1 MDGPTPLL
9 SFLARRG
16 VRLMTLSSGALFAL
30 GLFSAL
36 WLLAGLWAV
45 GRGIAMQRRAAFVAG
60 QAERLGSLVEASPQL
75 PVIVRADWRIEA
87 SEKLG
92 RWLGLEQGPRNFD
105 ELRGLGSGLDLDGH
119 DALRQA
125 ILGAQR
131 GAKPFTLSLKPQ
143 GSQRTIILH
152 GAPAPQAVGGPGS
165 VLLWLSDA
173 TDGQHAL
180 AQARRE
186 RDEAMAAFEALSGLI
201 EAAPFPMWFRDTDLN
216 LALVNSAY
224 VRAVEAKSAVAVI
237 DGGIELCETVA
248 GVSAAEAADEARIA
262 GSAQIRTIPVTIEG
276 ERRIMRVVDVPL
288 APTGGRVIGI
298 AGYAI
303 DIQELESER
312 GAHRRFVDTQ
322 RELLDRLSAAVA
334 QFGPDQGLA
343 FANLPFRRLF
353 ALDAEDV
360 SEARA
365 FARLLDAWR
374 EGGRTPEVR
383 DYPEWRQAHVDWFAQ
398 AGASEEDWLLR
409 DGTHLHVVAQPTP
422 DGGLLLIAEDK
433 TEQVQ
438 LAGARDTL
446 LRVRTA
452 TFDNLF
458 EAIAVFAPDGRLH
471 LWNQRFRRLWGIEEG
486 TLAAHPRVDAL
497 MGGLA
502 DRLVKPNQISIVQE
516 VIRAATLERQQ
527 RGGEIG
533 FADGRYFDFASIPLP
548 DGNALLIM
556 LDITPSRKME
566 GALRERNEALEAAD
580 KVKTAFLSRMSYEL
594 RTPLTSIGGF
604 GEMLQ
609 AGYAG
614 KLSEQQQGYVD
625 AIMDSVAVL
634 GRQIDNVLDLAQG
647 EAGSL
652 VVERAPVDVRKLL
665 DGALTDARAIA
676 AAEKVELVGNISP
689 DLGRIDG
696 DAPRLSRLVAGLLD
710 NAVRYTAPTRKS
722 GGRVL
727 LHATGDA
734 HGIDIIVSDNGP
746 GMPEA
751 VAAVTKGQQAGTA
764 SGGIGLA
771 LARQLVAAHGGSM
784 EVLSEAGQGT
794 LVRISLPRRV

>member
-1 MDGPTPLL
+1 
-9 SFLARRG
+9 
-16 VRLMTLSSGALFAL
+16 MTLSSGALFAL
-30 GLFSAL
+30 GLFAAL

-60 QAERLGSLVEASPQL
+60 QADRLGSLVEASPQL
-75 PVIVRADWRIEA
+75 PVIVRADWRVEA

-92 RWLGLEQGPRNFD
+92 RWLGLAQGPRNFD
-105 ELRGLGSGLDLDGH
+105 ELRGLDSGLDSDGH

-143 GSQRTIILH
+143 GSERTIILH
-152 GAPAPQAVGGPGS
+152 GAPAPQAVGGAGS

-180 AQARRE
+180 AQARSD

-201 EAAPFPMWFRDTDLN
+201 EAAPFPMWFRDTGLN
-216 LALVNSAY
+216 LALVNGAY

-262 GSAQIRTIPVTIEG
+262 GAAQIRTIPVTIEG

-353 ALDAEDV
+353 AIDADDV
-360 SEARA
+360 TEARA

-383 DYPEWRQAHVDWFAQ
+383 DYPEWRQAHVDWFAR
-398 AGASEEDWLLR
+398 AEASEEDWLLR

-458 EAIAVFAPDGRLH
+458 EAVAVFAPDGRLH
-471 LWNQRFRRLWGIEEG
+471 LWNQRFRRLWGVDEG
-486 TLAAHPRVDAL
+486 ALAAHPRVDAL

-614 KLSEQQQGYVD
+614 KLSDQQQGYVD
-625 AIMDSVAVL
+625 AIMDSVGVL

-652 VVERAPVDVRKLL
+652 VVERAPVDVRALL
-665 DGALTDARAIA
+665 DRALADAKALA
-676 AAEKVELVGNISP
+676 AAEKIELVGNIAP

-710 NAVRYTAPTRKS
+710 NAVRYTAPTRKI

-727 LHATGDA
+727 LHAAGDA
-734 HGIDIIVSDNGP
+734 RGVDIIVSDNGP

-771 LARQLVAAHGGSM
+771 LARQLVAAHGGTM
-784 EVLSEAGQGT
+784 EVVSEAGQGT
-794 LVRISLPRRV
+794 LVRISLPRSA

>member
-1 MDGPTPLL
+1 
-9 SFLARRG
+9 
-16 VRLMTLSSGALFAL
+16 MTLSSSAFFAL
-30 GLFSAL
+30 GLFAAL

-87 SEKLG
+87 SERLG
-92 RWLGLEQGPRNFD
+92 RWLGLDRGPRSFD
-105 ELRGLGSGLDLDGH
+105 ELRGIETGLDAAGH

-131 GAKPFTLSLKPQ
+131 GAKPFALSLKPQ
-143 GSQRTIILH
+143 GSHRTIIVH
-152 GAPAPQAVGGPGS
+152 GAAAPQAVGGAGS

-180 AQARRE
+180 AQARSE
-186 RDEAMAAFEALSGLI
+186 RDETMAAFDSLSGLI
-201 EAAPFPMWFRDTDLN
+201 EAAPFPMWFRDPDLR
-216 LALVNSAY
+216 LALVNAAY
-224 VRAVEAKSAVAVI
+224 VRAVEAKSAATVI

-248 GVSAAEAADEARIA
+248 GVSAAEAADAARA
-262 GSAQIRTIPVTIEG
+262 AASAQVRTIPVTIEG

-288 APTGGRVIGI
+288 TPQGGRVIGV

-334 QFGPDQGLA
+334 QFGPDQGLS

-360 SEARA
+360 IEARA

-471 LWNQRFRRLWGIEEG
+471 LWNQRFRRLWGIDELA
-486 TLAAHPRVDAL
+486 LAAHPRVDAL

-556 LDITPSRKME
+556 LDITASRRME

-604 GEMLQ
+604 GQMLQ

-614 KLSEQQQGYVD
+614 KLSDQQQGYID
-625 AIMDSVAVL
+625 AIMDSVSVL

-647 EAGSL
+647 EAGTL
-652 VVERAPVDVRKLL
+652 AVDRAPVDIRALLEAALAEAKLF
-665 DGALTDARAIA
+665 A
-676 AAEKVELVGNISP
+676 ASEKIELVGNLSA
-689 DLGRIDG
+689 DLGMVEG
-696 DAPRLSRLVAGLLD
+696 DAPRLSRLVASLLD
-710 NAVRYTAPTRKS
+710 NSVRFTAPTRRT

-727 LHATGDA
+727 LHADGDA
-734 HGIDIIVSDNGP
+734 RGVDIIVSDNGP
-746 GMPEA
+746 GMPDA
-751 VAAVTKGQQAGTA
+751 VAAVTRGQQAGTA

-771 LARQLVAAHGGSM
+771 LARQLVAAHGGTM
-784 EVLSEAGQGT
+784 EVVSEPGQGT
-794 LVRISLPRRV
+794 LVRISLPRRA

>member
-1 MDGPTPLL
+1 MSD
-9 SFLARRG
+9 
-16 VRLMTLSSGALFAL
+16 TLSPGLLFAL
-30 GLFSAL
+30 GLFAAL
-36 WLLAGLWAV
+36 WLLTGLWAV
-45 GRGIAMQRRAAFVAG
+45 GRGIAMQRRSAFVAG
-60 QAERLGSLVEASPQL
+60 QTDRLASLIEASPQL
-75 PVIVRADWRIEA
+75 PVVVRADWRIEA
-87 SEKLG
+87 SERLG
-92 RWLGLEQGPRNFD
+92 LWLGLDRGPRNFD
-105 ELRGLGSGLDLDGH
+105 ELRGLDAGLGQPEH
-119 DALRQA
+119 EQLRQA

-131 GAKPFTLSLKPQ
+131 GAKPFMLSLKPV
-143 GSQRTIILH
+143 GGNRTIVFH
-152 GAPAPQAVGGPGS
+152 GAAAPQAVGGPGS
-165 VLLWLSDA
+165 VLLWISDA
-173 TDGQHAL
+173 TDGQQAL
-180 AQARRE
+180 AEARRE
-186 RDEAMAAFEALSGLI
+186 RDEAMAAFAALSGLI
-201 EAAPFPMWFRDTDLN
+201 EAAPFPMWFREPDMR
-216 LALVNSAY
+216 LALVNGAY
-224 VRAVEAKSAVAVI
+224 VRAVEAKSAAAVI
-237 DGGIELCETVA
+237 DAGVELCEPVA
-248 GVSAAEAADEARIA
+248 GVSATDAAEAARDA
-262 GSAQIRTIPVTIEG
+262 GSAQQRTVPVTIEG

-288 APTGGRVIGI
+288 APEGGRMIGI

-322 RELLDRLSAAVA
+322 RELLDRLSASVA
-334 QFGPDQGLA
+334 QFGPDQGLV
-343 FANLPFRRLF
+343 FANLPFRRFF
-353 ALDAEDV
+353 ALDADEV
-360 SEARA
+360 AEAPP

-374 EGGRTPEVR
+374 ESGRTPEVR
-383 DYPEWRQAHVDWFAQ
+383 DYPEWRQAHVDWFAR
-398 AGASEEDWLLR
+398 AEASEEDWLLR

-471 LWNQRFRRLWGIEEG
+471 LWNQRFRRLWNIEEHK
-486 TLAAHPRVDAL
+486 LAAHPRVDAL

-502 DRLVKPNQISIVQE
+502 DRLAKPNQISIVQE
-516 VIRAATLERQQ
+516 VIRAATLERTQ
-527 RGGEIG
+527 RAGEIR
-533 FADGRYFDFASIPLP
+533 FADGRHFDFASIPLP

-556 LDITPSRKME
+556 LDITASRKME

-614 KLSEQQQGYVD
+614 ELPAPAKAYVD

-647 EAGSL
+647 EAGTL
-652 VVERAPVDVRKLL
+652 AVERAAVDVRALL
-665 DGALTDARAIA
+665 ESALADAKEFAK
-676 AAEKVELVGNISP
+676 AEKIELAGQLAEG
-689 DLGRIDG
+689 LGTIEG

-710 NAVRYTAPTRKS
+710 NAIRFTAPAKRS

-727 LHATGDA
+727 LHAEGDGE
-734 HGIDIIVSDNGP
+734 HVEIVVSDNGP
-746 GMPEA
+746 GMPDT
-751 VAAVTKGQQAGTA
+751 VAAVTKGTQAGTQ

-771 LARQLVAAHGGSM
+771 LARQLVAAHGGTM
-784 EVLSEAGQGT
+784 EVMSEKGQGT
-794 LVRISLPRRV
+794 LVRISLPRGG

>member
-1 MDGPTPLL
+1 MGN
-9 SFLARRG
+9 
-16 VRLMTLSSGALFAL
+16 GALFAL
-30 GLFSAL
+30 GLFAAL

-45 GRGIAMQRRAAFVAG
+45 GRGIAMQRRSAFVAG
-60 QAERLGSLVEASPQL
+60 QTDRLASLIEASPQL
-75 PVIVRADWRIEA
+75 PVVVRADWRIEA
-87 SEKLG
+87 SERLG
-92 RWLGLEQGPRNFD
+92 LWLGLDRGPRSFD
-105 ELRGLGSGLDLDGH
+105 ELRGLDAGLGQPEH
-119 DALRQA
+119 EQLRQA

-131 GAKPFTLSLKPQ
+131 GAKPFTLSLRPV
-143 GSQRTIILH
+143 GGNRTIVFH
-152 GAPAPQAVGGPGS
+152 GAAAPQAVGGPGS
-165 VLLWLSDA
+165 VLLWISDA
-173 TDGQHAL
+173 TDGQQAL
-180 AQARRE
+180 AEARRE
-186 RDEAMAAFEALSGLI
+186 RGEAMAAFAALSGLI
-201 EAAPFPMWFRDTDLN
+201 EAAPFPMWFREPDMR
-216 LALVNSAY
+216 LALVNGAY
-224 VRAVEAKSAVAVI
+224 VRAVEAKSAAAVI
-237 DGGIELCETVA
+237 DAGTELCEPIA
-248 GVSAAEAADEARIA
+248 GVSATDAAEAARDA
-262 GSAQIRTIPVTIEG
+262 GSAQQRTVPVTIEG

-288 APTGGRVIGI
+288 APEGGRTIGI

-334 QFGPDQGLA
+334 QFGPDQSLV
-343 FANLPFRRLF
+343 FANLPFRRFF
-353 ALDAEDV
+353 ALDA
-360 SEARA
+360 SEVAEA
-365 FARLLDAWR
+365 PPFARLLDAWR

-383 DYPEWRQAHVDWFAQ
+383 DYPEWRQAHVDWFAR
-398 AGASEEDWLLR
+398 AEASEEDWLLR

-471 LWNQRFRRLWGIEEG
+471 LWNQRFRRLWNIEEHK
-486 TLAAHPRVDAL
+486 LAAHPRVDAL

-502 DRLVKPNQISIVQE
+502 DRLAKPNQISIVQE
-516 VIRAATLERQQ
+516 VIRAATLERTQ
-527 RGGEIG
+527 RAGEIR
-533 FADGRYFDFASIPLP
+533 FADGRHFDFASIPLP

-556 LDITPSRKME
+556 LDITASRKME

-614 KLSEQQQGYVD
+614 ELPAPAKAYVD
-625 AIMDSVAVL
+625 AIMDSVGVL

-647 EAGSL
+647 EAGTL
-652 VVERAPVDVRKLL
+652 AVERAAVDVRALL
-665 DGALTDARAIA
+665 ETALADAKPFAKGEKIELA
-676 AAEKVELVGNISP
+676 GQLAEG
-689 DLGRIDG
+689 LGTIEG

-710 NAVRYTAPTRKS
+710 NAIRFTAPAKRS

-727 LHATGDA
+727 LHAEGDGA
-734 HGIDIIVSDNGP
+734 RVEIVVSDNGP
-746 GMPEA
+746 GMPDT
-751 VAAVTKGQQAGTA
+751 VAAVTRGTQAGTQ

-771 LARQLVAAHGGSM
+771 LARQLVAAHGGTM
-784 EVLSEAGQGT
+784 EVMSEKGQGT
-794 LVRISLPRRV
+794 LVRVSLPRGG

>member
-1 MDGPTPLL
+1 M
-9 SFLARRG
+9 SE
-16 VRLMTLSSGALFAL
+16 TLSPTLLFAL
-30 GLFSAL
+30 GLFAAL

-45 GRGIAMQRRAAFVAG
+45 GRGVAMQRRSAFVAG
-60 QAERLGSLVEASPQL
+60 QTDRLASLIEASPQL
-75 PVIVRADWRIEA
+75 PVVVRADWRVEA
-87 SEKLG
+87 SERLG
-92 RWLGLEQGPRNFD
+92 LWLGLDRGPRNFD
-105 ELRGLGSGLDLDGH
+105 ELRGLDAGLGQPEH
-119 DALRQA
+119 EQLRQA

-131 GAKPFTLSLKPQ
+131 GAKPFMLSLRPL
-143 GSQRTIILH
+143 GGNRTIVFH
-152 GAPAPQAVGGPGS
+152 GAAAPQAVGGPGS
-165 VLLWLSDA
+165 VLLWISDA
-173 TDGQHAL
+173 TDGQQSL

-186 RDEAMAAFEALSGLI
+186 REEAMAAFAALSGLI
-201 EAAPFPMWFRDTDLN
+201 EAAPFPMWFREPDLR
-216 LALVNSAY
+216 LALVNTAY
-224 VRAVEAKSAVAVI
+224 VRAVEAKSAAAVI
-237 DGGIELCETVA
+237 DDGTELCEPVA
-248 GVSAAEAADEARIA
+248 GVSATDAAEAARDA
-262 GSAQIRTIPVTIEG
+262 GSAQQRTVPVTIEG

-288 APTGGRVIGI
+288 APEGGRMIGI

-334 QFGPDQGLA
+334 QFAPDQTLV
-343 FANLPFRRLF
+343 FANQPFRRLF
-353 ALDAEDV
+353 ALEADQVAETPP
-360 SEARA
+360 

-383 DYPEWRQAHVDWFAQ
+383 DYPEWRQAHVDWFAR
-398 AGASEEDWLLR
+398 AEASEEDWLLR
-409 DGTHLHVVAQPTP
+409 DGMHLRVVAQPTP
-422 DGGLLLIAEDK
+422 DGGLLLIAEDR

-471 LWNQRFRRLWGIEEG
+471 LWNQRFRRLWNVEEHK
-486 TLAAHPRVDAL
+486 LAAHPRVDAL

-502 DRLVKPNQISIVQE
+502 DRLAKPNQISIVQE
-516 VIRAATLERQQ
+516 VIRAATLERTQ
-527 RGGEIG
+527 RAGEIR
-533 FADGRYFDFASIPLP
+533 FADGRHFDFASIPLP

-556 LDITPSRKME
+556 LDITASRKME

-614 KLSEQQQGYVD
+614 ELPPSAKSYVD
-625 AIMDSVAVL
+625 AIMDSVGVL

-647 EAGSL
+647 EAGTL
-652 VVERAPVDVRKLL
+652 AVERAPVDVRALL
-665 DGALTDARAIA
+665 ESALADAKDFAKGEKIELA
-676 AAEKVELVGNISP
+676 GQLAEG
-689 DLGRIDG
+689 LGSIEG
-696 DAPRLSRLVAGLLD
+696 DAPRLSRVVAGLLD
-710 NAVRYTAPTRKS
+710 NAIRFTAPVKRS

-727 LHATGDA
+727 LHAEGDA
-734 HGIDIIVSDNGP
+734 ERVEIIISDNGP
-746 GMPEA
+746 GMPDT
-751 VAAVTKGQQAGTA
+751 VAAVTKGTQAGTQ

-771 LARQLVAAHGGSM
+771 LARQLVAAHGGTM
-784 EVLSEAGQGT
+784 EVMSEKGQGT
-794 LVRISLPRRV
+794 LVRVSLPRGR

>member
-1 MDGPTPLL
+1 
-9 SFLARRG
+9 
-16 VRLMTLSSGALFAL
+16 MTLSSGALFAL
-30 GLFSAL
+30 GLFVAL

-60 QAERLGSLVEASPQL
+60 QGERLASLVEASPQL

-92 RWLGLEQGPRNFD
+92 RWLGLAQGPRNFD
-105 ELRGLGSGLDLDGH
+105 ELRGLGSGLDPDGH

-143 GSQRTIILH
+143 GSERTIILH

-180 AQARRE
+180 AQARSE

-201 EAAPFPMWFRDTDLN
+201 EAAPFPMWFRGTDLN
-216 LALVNSAY
+216 LALVNGAY

-262 GSAQIRTIPVTIEG
+262 GAAQVRTIPVTIEG

-288 APTGGRVIGI
+288 TPAGGRVIGI

-334 QFGPDQGLA
+334 QFGHDQGLS

-353 ALDAEDV
+353 ALDADEV
-360 SEARA
+360 AEAA
-365 FARLLDAWR
+365 PFARLLDAWR
-374 EGGRTPEVR
+374 ERGRTPEVR
-383 DYPEWRQAHVDWFAQ
+383 NYPEWRQAHVDWFAQ
-398 AGASEEDWLLR
+398 PGASEEDWLLR

-471 LWNQRFRRLWGIEEG
+471 LWNQRFRRLWGIDEA
-486 TLAAHPRVDAL
+486 TLAAHPRVDVL

-614 KLSEQQQGYVD
+614 KLSEQQQGYVN
-625 AIMDSVAVL
+625 AIMDSVGVL

-652 VVERAPVDVRKLL
+652 VVERAPVDVRQLL
-665 DGALTDARAIA
+665 DRALADAQALA

-696 DAPRLSRLVAGLLD
+696 DAARLSRLVAGLLD
-710 NAVRYTAPTRKS
+710 NAVRYTAPARKID
-722 GGRVL
+722 GRVL

-734 HGIDIIVSDNGP
+734 RAVEIIVSDNGP

-771 LARQLVAAHGGSM
+771 LARQLVAAHGGTM
-784 EVLSEAGQGT
+784 DVVSEPGQGT

>member
-1 MDGPTPLL
+1 MSD
-9 SFLARRG
+9 
-16 VRLMTLSSGALFAL
+16 TLSPALLFAL
-30 GLFSAL
+30 GLFAAL

-45 GRGIAMQRRAAFVAG
+45 GRGIAMQRRSAFVAG
-60 QAERLGSLVEASPQL
+60 QTERLANLLEASPYM
-75 PVIVRADWRIEA
+75 PVIVRADWRVEA
-87 SEKLG
+87 SERLG
-92 RWLGLEQGPRNFD
+92 RWLGLDGGARSFD
-105 ELRGLGSGLDLDGH
+105 ELRGIDSGLDAAGH
-119 DALRQA
+119 DQLRQA

-131 GAKPFTLSLKPQ
+131 GAKPFTLSLKPV
-143 GSQRTIILH
+143 GGLRTIVIH
-152 GAPAPQAVGGPGS
+152 GGAAPSAVGGPGS

-173 TDGQHAL
+173 TEGQQAL
-180 AQARRE
+180 AQARAE

-201 EAAPFPMWFRDTDLN
+201 EAAPFPMWFRDNDLN
-216 LALVNSAY
+216 LALVNRAY
-224 VRAVEAKSAVAVI
+224 VRAVEGAGAAAVI
-237 DGGIELCETVA
+237 EGGTELCEPVA
-248 GVSAAEAADEARIA
+248 GVSAADAADAARAA
-262 GSAQIRTIPVTIEG
+262 GTAQMRTIPVTIEG

-288 APTGGRVIGI
+288 APEGGRAIGI

-312 GAHRRFVDTQ
+312 GAHRRFADMQ
-322 RELLDRLSAAVA
+322 RDLIDRLSAAVA

-353 ALDAEDV
+353 AIDADDV
-360 SEARA
+360 AEAKP

-374 EGGRTPEVR
+374 EAGRVPEVR
-383 DYPEWRQAHVDWFAQ
+383 DYPAWRQAHVGWFA
-398 AGASEEDWLLR
+398 AAEASEEEWLLR

-422 DGGLLLIAEDK
+422 EGGLLLIAEDR

-458 EAIAVFAPDGRLH
+458 EAVAVFAPDGRLH
-471 LWNQRFRRLWGIEEG
+471 LWNQRFRRLWSVDES
-486 TLAAHPRVDAL
+486 TLAAHPRVDVL

-502 DRLVKPNQISIVQE
+502 DRLAKPNQVSIVQE
-516 VIRAATLERQQ
+516 VIRAATLERTQ
-527 RGGEIG
+527 RVGEVR

-556 LDITPSRKME
+556 LDITASRKME

-580 KVKTAFLSRMSYEL
+580 KAKTAFLSRMSYEL

-614 KLSEQQQGYVD
+614 PLADRQQAYVD

-647 EAGSL
+647 EAGTL
-652 VVERAPVDVRKLL
+652 AIERAPVDVKELL
-665 DGALTDARAIA
+665 DKALADA
-676 AAEKVELVGNISP
+676 AAFAKAERIELVG
-689 DLGRIDG
+689 DLAAGLGQVAG
-696 DAPRLSRLVAGLLD
+696 DAQRLSRLVAGLLD
-710 NAVRYTAPTRKS
+710 NAIRFTAPSRKT

-727 LHATGDA
+727 LHAAGDA
-734 HGIDIIVSDNGP
+734 MGVDIIVSDNGP
-746 GMPEA
+746 GLPEA
-751 VAAVTKGQQAGTA
+751 VAAITQGQQAGTQ

-771 LARQLVAAHGGSM
+771 LARQLVAAHGGTM
-784 EVLSEAGQGT
+784 EVMSEKGQGT
-794 LVRISLPRRV
+794 MVRISLPRGA

>member
-1 MDGPTPLL
+1 
-9 SFLARRG
+9 
-16 VRLMTLSSGALFAL
+16 MTLSSGALFAL
-30 GLFSAL
+30 GLFAAL
-36 WLLAGLWAV
+36 WLLTGLWAA

-60 QAERLGSLVEASPQL
+60 QAERLASLVEASPQL

-92 RWLGLEQGPRNFD
+92 RWLGLAQGPRNFD
-105 ELRGLGSGLDLDGH
+105 ELRGLGSGLDPDGH

-143 GSQRTIILH
+143 GSERTIILH
-152 GAPAPQAVGGPGS
+152 GAPAPQTVGGPGS
-165 VLLWLSDA
+165 VLLWISDA

-180 AQARRE
+180 AQARSD

-201 EAAPFPMWFRDTDLN
+201 EAAPFPMWFRGTDLN
-216 LALVNSAY
+216 LALVNGAY

-237 DGGIELCETVA
+237 DGGVELCETVA

-262 GSAQIRTIPVTIEG
+262 GAAQIRTIPVTIEG

-288 APTGGRVIGI
+288 APTGGRVIGV

-334 QFGPDQGLA
+334 QFGPDQGLS

-353 ALDAEDV
+353 GLEADEVAE
-360 SEARA
+360 AA
-365 FARLLDAWR
+365 PFARLLDAWR
-374 EGGRTPEVR
+374 ERGRTPEVR
-383 DYPEWRQAHVDWFAQ
+383 NYPEWRQAHVDWFAQ
-398 AGASEEDWLLR
+398 PGASEEDWLLR

-422 DGGLLLIAEDK
+422 DGGMLLIAEDK

-471 LWNQRFRRLWGIEEG
+471 LWNQRFRRLWGIDEG

-580 KVKTAFLSRMSYEL
+580 QVKTAFLSRMSYEL

-614 KLSEQQQGYVD
+614 KLSDQQQGYVD
-625 AIMDSVAVL
+625 AIMDSVGVL

-652 VVERAPVDVRKLL
+652 VVERAPVDVRALL
-665 DGALTDARAIA
+665 DRALADATAFA
-676 AAEKVELVGNISP
+676 AAEKVELVGNISA

-710 NAVRYTAPTRKS
+710 NAVRYTAPTRKA

-771 LARQLVAAHGGSM
+771 LARQLVAAHGGTM
-784 EVLSEAGQGT
+784 EVVSEAGQGT

>member
-1 MDGPTPLL
+1 MSD
-9 SFLARRG
+9 
-16 VRLMTLSSGALFAL
+16 TLSPTLIFAIGLFA
-30 GLFSAL
+30 AL
-36 WLLAGLWAV
+36 WLLAGLWATL
-45 GRGIAMQRRAAFVAG
+45 RGITMQRRAAFVGG
-60 QAERLGSLVEASPQL
+60 QAERLASLIEASPQL

-87 SEKLG
+87 SERLG
-92 RWLGLEQGPRNFD
+92 RWLGLEGGPRNFD
-105 ELRGLGSGLDLDGH
+105 ELRGLGSGLGAESH
-119 DALRQA
+119 DMLRQA

-131 GAKPFTLSLKPQ
+131 GAKPFQLTLKPE
-143 GSQRTIILH
+143 GSHRTIIVH
-152 GAPAPQAVGGPGS
+152 GAAAPPTVGGAGS

-173 TDGQHAL
+173 TDGQQAL
-180 AQARRE
+180 AHARQE

-201 EAAPFPMWFRDTDLN
+201 EAAPFPMWFRDTDLR
-216 LALVNSAY
+216 LALVNAAY
-224 VRAVEAKSAVAVI
+224 VRAVEAKDAAAVI
-237 DGGIELCETVA
+237 DGGVELCETVA
-248 GVSAAEAADEARIA
+248 GVSATDAAEAARAS
-262 GSAQIRTIPVTIEG
+262 GSAELRTIPVTIEG

-288 APTGGRVIGI
+288 APEGGRPIGI

-353 ALDAEDV
+353 GLETEDV
-360 SEARA
+360 AEARP

-374 EGGRTPEVR
+374 ERGRTPEVR
-383 DYPEWRQAHVDWFAQ
+383 DYPEWRQAHVDWFAR
-398 AGASEEDWLLR
+398 AEASEEDWRLR

-471 LWNQRFRRLWGIEEG
+471 LWNQRFRRLWGIDEP
-486 TLAAHPRVDAL
+486 TLAAHPRVDVL

-533 FADGRYFDFASIPLP
+533 FADGRWFDFASIPLP

-556 LDITPSRKME
+556 LDITASRKVE

-580 KVKTAFLSRMSYEL
+580 KAKTAFLSRMSYEL

-614 KLSEQQQGYVD
+614 TLDEQQRAYID

-647 EAGSL
+647 EAGTL
-652 VVERAPVDVRKLL
+652 AIERAPVDVRALL
-665 DGALTDARAIA
+665 DKALADTRPLAD
-676 AAEKVELVGNISP
+676 AEKVELVGNIAA
-689 DLGRIDG
+689 DLGAIEG

-710 NAVRYTAPTRKS
+710 NAIRFTAPSRKS
-722 GGRVL
+722 AGRVL
-727 LHATGDA
+727 LHADGDA
-734 HGIDIIVSDNGP
+734 RGVDIIVSDNGP

-751 VAAVTKGQQAGTA
+751 AASVAKGQQAGTA
-764 SGGIGLA
+764 TGGIGLA
-771 LARQLVAAHGGSM
+771 LARQLVAAHGGTM
-784 EVLSEAGQGT
+784 EVVSEAGQGT
-794 LVRISLPRRV
+794 LVRVSLPRGA

>member
-1 MDGPTPLL
+1 
-9 SFLARRG
+9 
-16 VRLMTLSSGALFAL
+16 MTLTAGPLFAL
-30 GLFSAL
+30 GLFAAL

-45 GRGIAMQRRAAFVAG
+45 ARGIAMQRRSAFVAG
-60 QAERLGSLVEASPQL
+60 QTERLASLLEASPQL
-75 PVIVRADWRIEA
+75 PVVVRADWRIEA
-87 SEKLG
+87 SERLG
-92 RWLGLEQGPRNFD
+92 RWLGLEQGPRSFD
-105 ELRGLGSGLDLDGH
+105 ELRGIETGLDQQGH
-119 DALRQA
+119 EALRQA

-131 GAKPFTLSLKPQ
+131 GAKPFTLSLRPA
-143 GSQRTIILH
+143 GSRRTIVIH
-152 GAPAPQAVGGPGS
+152 GAAAPPAVAGAGS
-165 VLLWLSDA
+165 VLLWISDA
-173 TDGQHAL
+173 TDGQQSL
-180 AQARRE
+180 AEARRE

-201 EAAPFPMWFRDTDLN
+201 EAAPFPMWFREPDLG
-216 LALVNSAY
+216 LALVNTAY
-224 VRAVEAKSAVAVI
+224 VRAVEAKSAAAVI
-237 DGGIELCETVA
+237 AEGIELCEPVA
-248 GVSAAEAADEARIA
+248 GVSATDAAEAARAA
-262 GSAQIRTIPVTIEG
+262 GAAQQRTVPVTIEG

-288 APTGGRVIGI
+288 ATGGGRAIGI

-303 DIQELESER
+303 DVQELESER
-312 GAHRRFVDTQ
+312 GAHRRFVDAQ

-334 QFGPDQGLA
+334 QFGPDQGLV
-343 FANLPFRRLF
+343 FANQPFRRLF
-353 ALDAEDV
+353 ALSADDV
-360 SEARA
+360 AEART
-365 FARLLDAWR
+365 FARLLDLWR

-383 DYPEWRQAHVDWFAQ
+383 DYPEWRQTHVEWFARP
-398 AGASEEDWLLR
+398 GASEEDWLLR

-422 DGGLLLIAEDK
+422 DGGLLLIAEDR

-471 LWNQRFRRLWGIEEG
+471 LWNQRFRRLWNVEEHV
-486 TLAAHPRVDAL
+486 LAAHPRVDAL

-502 DRLVKPNQISIVQE
+502 DRLAKPNQITIVQE
-516 VIRAATLERQQ
+516 VIRAATLERTQ
-527 RGGEIG
+527 RVGEVR
-533 FADGRYFDFASIPLP
+533 FADGRHFDFASIPLP

-556 LDITPSRKME
+556 LDITASRKME

-614 KLSEQQQGYVD
+614 ELPAPAKSYVD
-625 AIMDSVAVL
+625 AIMDSVGVL

-647 EAGSL
+647 EAGTL
-652 VVERAPVDVRKLL
+652 AVERAPVDVRALL
-665 DGALTDARAIA
+665 ERALADARAFA
-676 AAEKVELVGNISP
+676 RAERIELEGQLTAN
-689 DLGRIDG
+689 LGSIEG

-710 NAVRYTAPTRKS
+710 NAIRFTAPVKRS

-727 LHATGDA
+727 LHAEGDA
-734 HGIDIIVSDNGP
+734 KDIEIVVSDNGP
-746 GMPEA
+746 GMPDA
-751 VAAVTKGQQAGTA
+751 VAAVTKGTQAGTQ

-771 LARQLVAAHGGSM
+771 LARQLVAAHGGTM
-784 EVLSEAGQGT
+784 EVMSEKGQGT
-794 LVRISLPRRV
+794 LVRVRLPRGA

>member
-1 MDGPTPLL
+1 
-9 SFLARRG
+9 
-16 VRLMTLSSGALFAL
+16 MTLSSGALFAL
-30 GLFSAL
+30 GLFAAL

-87 SEKLG
+87 SERLG
-92 RWLGLEQGPRNFD
+92 RWLGLERGPRNFD
-105 ELRGLGSGLDLDGH
+105 ELRGLGSGLDAASH

-131 GAKPFTLSLKPQ
+131 GAKPFALSLKPQ
-143 GSQRTIILH
+143 GSERTIILH
-152 GAPAPQAVGGPGS
+152 GAAAPQAVGGSGG

-180 AQARRE
+180 AQARSE
-186 RDEAMAAFEALSGLI
+186 RDETMAAFEALSGLI
-201 EAAPFPMWFRDTDLN
+201 EAAPFPMWFREPDLR
-216 LALVNSAY
+216 LTLVNAAY
-224 VRAVEAKSAVAVI
+224 VRAVEARSAATVI

-248 GVSAAEAADEARIA
+248 GVSAADAADAARAA
-262 GSAQIRTIPVTIEG
+262 GSAQVRTIPVTIEG

-288 APTGGRVIGI
+288 VPQGGRVIGV

-334 QFGPDQGLA
+334 QFGPDQGLS

-353 ALDAEDV
+353 ALEAEDV
-360 SEARA
+360 AEARP

-383 DYPEWRQAHVDWFAQ
+383 DYPAWRQGHVDWFAQ
-398 AGASEEDWLLR
+398 AEASEEDWLLR
-409 DGTHLHVVAQPTP
+409 DGTHLHIVAQPTP

-471 LWNQRFRRLWGIEEG
+471 LWNQRFRRLWGIDEA

-527 RGGEIG
+527 RGGEVG

-556 LDITPSRKME
+556 LDITASRRME

-614 KLSEQQQGYVD
+614 KMSDQQQTYID
-625 AIMDSVAVL
+625 AIMDSVGVL

-647 EAGSL
+647 EAGTL
-652 VVERAPVDVRKLL
+652 VVDRAPVDLRALL
-665 DGALTDARAIA
+665 EAALADAKPFATS
-676 AAEKVELVGNISP
+676 EKIELVGSLAA
-689 DLGRIDG
+689 DLGSIEG
-696 DAPRLSRLVAGLLD
+696 DAPRLSRLVASLLD
-710 NAVRYTAPTRKS
+710 NAVRFTTPTRRT

-727 LHATGDA
+727 LHADGDA
-734 HGIDIIVSDNGP
+734 RGVDIIVSDNGP
-746 GMPEA
+746 GMPDA

-771 LARQLVAAHGGSM
+771 LARQLVAAHGGTM
-784 EVLSEAGQGT
+784 EVVSEPGHGT
-794 LVRISLPRRV
+794 LVRISLPRRA

>member
-1 MDGPTPLL
+1 MSGSLSPT
-9 SFLARRG
+9 
-16 VRLMTLSSGALFAL
+16 MLFAL
-30 GLFSAL
+30 GLFAAL

-45 GRGIAMQRRAAFVAG
+45 GRGIAMQRRSAFVAG
-60 QAERLGSLVEASPQL
+60 QAERLASLVEASPQL
-75 PVIVRADWRIEA
+75 PVIVRADWRVEA
-87 SEKLG
+87 SERLG
-92 RWLGLEQGPRNFD
+92 RWLGLDRGPRNFD
-105 ELRGLGSGLDLDGH
+105 ELRGIDSGLDAAGH

-131 GAKPFTLSLKPQ
+131 AAKPFVLSVRPQ
-143 GSQRTIILH
+143 GSSRTVVIH
-152 GAPAPQAVGGPGS
+152 GAAAPQAVGGQGS

-173 TDGQHAL
+173 TDGQLAL
-180 AQARRE
+180 AEARGE

-216 LALVNSAY
+216 LALINGAY
-224 VRAVEAKSAVAVI
+224 VRAVEARNAAAVI

-262 GSAQIRTIPVTIEG
+262 GSAQVRTIPVTIEG

-288 APTGGRVIGI
+288 APEGGRVIGI

-334 QFGPDQGLA
+334 QFGPDQGLS

-353 ALDAEDV
+353 ALESDDVAE
-360 SEARA
+360 ALP

-374 EGGRTPEVR
+374 EAGRTPEVR
-383 DYPEWRQAHVDWFAQ
+383 NYPEWRKAHVDWFAQ

-471 LWNQRFRRLWGIEEG
+471 LWNQRFRRLWGIDEG

-502 DRLVKPNQISIVQE
+502 DRLAKPNQISIVQE

-527 RGGEIG
+527 RAGEIR
-533 FADGRYFDFASIPLP
+533 FADGRHFDFSSIPLP

-556 LDITPSRKME
+556 LDVTANRKME

-614 KLSEQQQGYVD
+614 KLADQQRAYID

-647 EAGSL
+647 EAGTL
-652 VVERAPVDVRKLL
+652 VVERAPVDVRVLL
-665 DGALTDARAIA
+665 DEALAEARILAE
-676 AAEKVELVGNISP
+676 AEKVELVGNLSAH
-689 DLGRIDG
+689 LGFVDG
-696 DAPRLSRLVAGLLD
+696 DAPRLARLVAGLLD
-710 NAVRYTAPTRKS
+710 NAVRYTAPARRS

-727 LHATGDA
+727 LHAEGDA
-734 HGIDIIVSDNGP
+734 RGIDIIVSDNGP
-746 GMPEA
+746 GMPET
-751 VAAVTKGQQAGTA
+751 VVAVTKGQQAGTS

-771 LARQLVAAHGGSM
+771 LARQLVAAHGGTM
-784 EVLSEAGQGT
+784 DVVSEAGQGT
-794 LVRISLPRRV
+794 LVRISLPRGA

>member
-1 MDGPTPLL
+1 
-9 SFLARRG
+9 
-16 VRLMTLSSGALFAL
+16 MTLSSGAFFAL
-30 GLFSAL
+30 GLFTAL

-45 GRGIAMQRRAAFVAG
+45 GRGVAMQRRAAFVAG
-60 QAERLGSLVEASPQL
+60 QTERLASLVEASPQL
-75 PVIVRADWRIEA
+75 PVIIRADWRIEA

-92 RWLGLEQGPRNFD
+92 RWLGLEQGPRSFD
-105 ELRGLGSGLDLDGH
+105 ELRGLSTGLDAEGH
-119 DALRQA
+119 DALRHA

-152 GAPAPQAVGGPGS
+152 GAPAPPAVGGPGS

-173 TDGQHAL
+173 TEGQHAL
-180 AQARRE
+180 AEARAE

-201 EAAPFPMWFRDTDLN
+201 EAAPFPMWFRDPELR
-216 LALVNSAY
+216 LALVNAAY
-224 VRAVEAKSAVAVI
+224 VRAVEAVSAVAVI

-248 GVSAAEAADEARIA
+248 GVSAADAADAARAA
-262 GSAQIRTIPVTIEG
+262 GSAQVRTIPVTIEG

-353 ALDAEDV
+353 ALGADDV
-360 SEARA
+360 AEARP

-422 DGGLLLIAEDK
+422 DGGLLLIAEDR

-458 EAIAVFAPDGRLH
+458 EAVAVFAPDGRLH
-471 LWNQRFRRLWGIEEG
+471 LWNQRFRRLWSVDEG

-502 DRLVKPNQISIVQE
+502 DRLAKPNQISIVQE

-527 RGGEIG
+527 RVGEIR
-533 FADGRYFDFASIPLP
+533 FADGRHFDFASIPLP

-556 LDITPSRKME
+556 LDITASRKME

-614 KLSEQQQGYVD
+614 KLSDRQQGYVD

-647 EAGSL
+647 EAGTL
-652 VVERAPVDVRKLL
+652 AIERAPVDV
-665 DGALTDARAIA
+665 GALLETALADARPLAN
-676 AAEKVELVGNISP
+676 AEKVELVSNIAAN
-689 DLGRIDG
+689 LGPVAG

-710 NAVRYTAPTRKS
+710 NAVRYTAPVRKS

-727 LHATGDA
+727 LHAAGDA
-734 HGIDIIVSDNGP
+734 RGIDIIVSDNGP
-746 GMPEA
+746 GMPETATA
-751 VAAVTKGQQAGTA
+751 VAKGQRAGTA
-764 SGGIGLA
+764 TGGIGLA
-771 LARQLVAAHGGSM
+771 LARQLVAAHGGAM
-784 EVLSEAGQGT
+784 EVVSEPGQGT
-794 LVRISLPRRV
+794 LVRISLPRGV

>member
-1 MDGPTPLL
+1 MSGSL
-9 SFLARRG
+9 SPAF
-16 VRLMTLSSGALFAL
+16 LFAL
-30 GLFSAL
+30 GLFAAL
-36 WLLAGLWAV
+36 WLLAGLWATV
-45 GRGIAMQRRAAFVAG
+45 RGIAMQRRSAFVAG
-60 QAERLGSLVEASPQL
+60 QAERLASLVEASPQL

-87 SEKLG
+87 SERLG
-92 RWLGLEQGPRNFD
+92 RWLGLERGPRNFD
-105 ELRGLGSGLDLDGH
+105 ELRGLGSGLDAAGH

-125 ILGAQR
+125 IIGAQR
-131 GAKPFTLSLKPQ
+131 GAKPFTLSLKPE
-143 GSQRTIILH
+143 GGDRAIIVH
-152 GAPAPQAVGGPGS
+152 GAAAPSAVGGPGG

-173 TDGQHAL
+173 TDGQRSLAHA
-180 AQARRE
+180 RSE
-186 RDEAMAAFEALSGLI
+186 RDEALAAFEALSGLI

-216 LALVNSAY
+216 LALVNNAY

-237 DGGIELCETVA
+237 DGAIELCETVA

-262 GSAQIRTIPVTIEG
+262 GSAQVRTIPVTIEG

-288 APTGGRVIGI
+288 APQGGRVIGI

-303 DIQELESER
+303 DIQELETER

-334 QFGPDQGLA
+334 QFGPDQGLN

-353 ALDAEDV
+353 GIESDDVAEALP
-360 SEARA
+360 

-374 EGGRTPEVR
+374 ERGRTPEVR
-383 DYPEWRQAHVDWFAQ
+383 NYPEWRQAHVDWFAQ
-398 AGASEEDWLLR
+398 PGASEEDWLLR

-458 EAIAVFAPDGRLH
+458 EAVAVFAPDGRLH
-471 LWNQRFRRLWGIEEG
+471 LWNQRFRRLWGIDEG

-502 DRLVKPNQISIVQE
+502 DRLAKPNQISIVQE

-527 RGGEIG
+527 RVGEVR
-533 FADGRYFDFASIPLP
+533 FADGRHFDFASIPLP

-556 LDITPSRKME
+556 LDITASRKME

-580 KVKTAFLSRMSYEL
+580 KAKTAFLSRMSYEL

-614 KLSEQQQGYVD
+614 KLGDQQRAYID

-634 GRQIDNVLDLAQG
+634 SRQIDNVLDLAQG
-647 EAGSL
+647 EAGTL
-652 VVERAPVDVRKLL
+652 VVERAPVDVRALL
-665 DGALTDARAIA
+665 EGALANAKPFADS
-676 AAEKVELVGNISP
+676 EKIELVGNISAN
-689 DLGRIDG
+689 LGSIDG

-710 NAVRYTAPTRKS
+710 NAVRFTAPSRKS

-727 LHATGDA
+727 LHADGDA
-734 HGIDIIVSDNGP
+734 RGVDIIVSDNGP

-751 VAAVTKGQQAGTA
+751 AAAVAKGQHAGTA
-764 SGGIGLA
+764 TGGIGLA
-771 LARQLVAAHGGSM
+771 LARQLAAAHGGTM
-784 EVLSEAGQGT
+784 EVVSEQGQGT
-794 LVRISLPRRV
+794 LVRISLPRGA

>member
-1 MDGPTPLL
+1 
-9 SFLARRG
+9 
-16 VRLMTLSSGALFAL
+16 MTLTAGALFAL
-30 GLFSAL
+30 GLFAAL
-36 WLLAGLWAV
+36 WLLGGLWATV
-45 GRGIAMQRRAAFVAG
+45 RGIAMQRRSAFVAG
-60 QAERLGSLVEASPQL
+60 QTERLASLLEASPQL
-75 PVIVRADWRIEA
+75 PVVVRADWRIEA
-87 SEKLG
+87 SERLG
-92 RWLGLEQGPRNFD
+92 RWLGLDGGPRNFD
-105 ELRGLGSGLDLDGH
+105 ELRGIDAGLDQPGH
-119 DALRQA
+119 EALRQA

-131 GAKPFTLSLKPQ
+131 GAKPFTLSLRPA
-143 GSQRTIILH
+143 GSSRTIVFQ
-152 GAPAPQAVGGPGS
+152 GAAAPPAVAGSGS
-165 VLLWLSDA
+165 VLLWISDA
-173 TDGQHAL
+173 TDGQQSL
-180 AQARRE
+180 AEARRE

-201 EAAPFPMWFRDTDLN
+201 EAAPFPMWFREPDLR
-216 LALVNSAY
+216 LALVNTAY
-224 VRAVEAKSAVAVI
+224 VRAVEAKSAAAVI
-237 DGGIELCETVA
+237 EEGTELCEPVA
-248 GVSAAEAADEARIA
+248 GISATDAAEAARAA
-262 GSAQIRTIPVTIEG
+262 GTAHQRTVPVTIEG

-288 APTGGRVIGI
+288 STGGRRAIGI

-303 DIQELESER
+303 DVQELESER

-334 QFGPDQGLA
+334 QFGPDQSLV
-343 FANLPFRRLF
+343 FANQPFRRLF
-353 ALDAEDV
+353 ELSAEDV
-360 SEARA
+360 SEARP
-365 FARLLDAWR
+365 FARLLDLWR

-471 LWNQRFRRLWGIEEG
+471 LWNQRFRRLWNVEEHV
-486 TLAAHPRVDAL
+486 LAAHPRVDVL

-502 DRLVKPNQISIVQE
+502 DRLAKPNQISIVQE
-516 VIRAATLERQQ
+516 VIRAATLERTQ
-527 RGGEIG
+527 RVGEVR
-533 FADGRYFDFASIPLP
+533 FADGRHFDFASIPLP

-556 LDITPSRKME
+556 LDITASRKME

-614 KLSEQQQGYVD
+614 ELPAPARAYVD
-625 AIMDSVAVL
+625 AIMDSVGVL

-647 EAGSL
+647 EAGTL
-652 VVERAPVDVRKLL
+652 AVERAQVDVRALL
-665 DGALTDARAIA
+665 QAVLADAQGFAQG
-676 AAEKVELVGNISP
+676 EKIELEGRLSET
-689 DLGRIDG
+689 LGSIEG
-696 DAPRLSRLVAGLLD
+696 DAPRLSRVVAGLLD
-710 NAVRYTAPTRKS
+710 NAIRFTAPAKRS

-727 LHATGDA
+727 LHAEGDEK
-734 HGIDIIVSDNGP
+734 GVDIVVSDNGP
-746 GMPEA
+746 GMPDA
-751 VAAVTKGQQAGTA
+751 VAAVTKGTQAGTQ

-771 LARQLVAAHGGSM
+771 LARQLVAAHGGTM
-784 EVLSEAGQGT
+784 EVMSEKGQGT
-794 LVRISLPRRV
+794 LVRVRLPRSA

>member
-1 MDGPTPLL
+1 
-9 SFLARRG
+9 
-16 VRLMTLSSGALFAL
+16 MTLSSGALFAL
-30 GLFSAL
+30 GLFAAL
-36 WLLAGLWAV
+36 WLLVGLWAV
-45 GRGIAMQRRAAFVAG
+45 GRGVAMQRRSAFVAA
-60 QAERLGSLVEASPQL
+60 QTERLAGLVDASPYL
-75 PVIVRADWRIEA
+75 PVVVRADWRIEA
-87 SEKLG
+87 GERLG
-92 RWLGLEQGPRNFD
+92 RWLGLDQGPRSFD
-105 ELRGLGSGLDLDGH
+105 ELRGLGAGLDAQGH

-125 ILGAQR
+125 IVGAQR
-131 GAKPFTLSLKPQ
+131 GAKAFTMSLKPQ
-143 GSQRTIILH
+143 GSERTIVIH
-152 GAPAPQAVGGPGS
+152 GVAAPQAVGGPGG

-180 AQARRE
+180 AQARSE

-201 EAAPFPMWFRDTDLN
+201 EAAPFPMWFRENDLR
-216 LALVNSAY
+216 LALVNQAY
-224 VRAVEAKSAVAVI
+224 VRAVEAKGAVAVI
-237 DGGIELCETVA
+237 EGGVELCEPIA
-248 GVSAAEAADEARIA
+248 GVSAAEAADEARVA
-262 GSAQIRTIPVTIEG
+262 GSAQTRTIPVTIEG

-288 APTGGRVIGI
+288 APEGGRVIGI

-334 QFGPDQGLA
+334 QFGPDQGLV
-343 FANLPFRRLF
+343 FANQPFRRLF
-353 ALDAEDV
+353 AVEADDV
-360 SEARA
+360 AEARP

-374 EGGRTPEVR
+374 DGGRIPEVR
-383 DYPEWRQAHVDWFAQ
+383 DYPDWRQAHVDWFAKPE
-398 AGASEEDWLLR
+398 ASEEDWLLR

-422 DGGLLLIAEDK
+422 DGGLLLIAEDR

-471 LWNQRFRRLWGIEEG
+471 LWNQRFRRLWGIDEP

-502 DRLVKPNQISIVQE
+502 DRLQKPNQISIVQE
-516 VIRAATLERQQ
+516 VIRAATLERTQ
-527 RGGEIG
+527 RVGEIR
-533 FADGRYFDFASIPLP
+533 FADGRHFDFASIPLP

-556 LDITPSRKME
+556 LDVSDNRKME
-566 GALRERNEALEAAD
+566 SALRERNEALEAAD

-614 KLSEQQQGYVD
+614 KLGEQQQTYID

-647 EAGSL
+647 EAGTL
-652 VVERAPVDVRKLL
+652 VIERAPVDIKALL
-665 DGALTDARAIA
+665 EKALADAKPLAADEKIELAGNIA
-676 AAEKVELVGNISP
+676 AAVGT
-689 DLGRIDG
+689 IDA

-710 NAVRYTAPTRKS
+710 NAIRFTSPSRKA

-727 LHATGDA
+727 LHADGDA
-734 HGIDIIVSDNGP
+734 KGIDIIVSDNGP
-746 GMPEA
+746 GMPDA
-751 VAAVTKGQQAGTA
+751 VAAVTRGTQAGTQ

-771 LARQLVAAHGGSM
+771 LARQLVAAHGGTM
-784 EVLSEAGQGT
+784 EVVSEKGQGT
-794 LVRISLPRRV
+794 LVRVSLPRGA

>member
-1 MDGPTPLL
+1 
-9 SFLARRG
+9 
-16 VRLMTLSSGALFAL
+16 MTLSSGALFAL

-105 ELRGLGSGLDLDGH
+105 ELRGLGSGLDPDGH

-131 GAKPFTLSLKPQ
+131 GAKPFILSLKPE
-143 GSQRTIILH
+143 GSERTIILH
-152 GAPAPQAVGGPGS
+152 GAPAPQAVGGPGTI
-165 VLLWLSDA
+165 LLWLSDA

-180 AQARRE
+180 AQARSD

-201 EAAPFPMWFRDTDLN
+201 EAAPFAMWFRDTDLN
-216 LALVNSAY
+216 LALVNGAY
-224 VRAVEAKSAVAVI
+224 VRAVEAKGAAAVI

-353 ALDAEDV
+353 ALDADDV
-360 SEARA
+360 AEARP

-471 LWNQRFRRLWGIEEG
+471 LWNQRFRRLWGIDEG
-486 TLAAHPRVDAL
+486 ALAAHPRVDAL

-527 RGGEIG
+527 RGGEIS
-533 FADGRYFDFASIPLP
+533 FADGRHFDFASIPLP

-614 KLSEQQQGYVD
+614 KLSDQQQRYVN

-652 VVERAPVDVRKLL
+652 VVERAPVDVRALL
-665 DGALTDARAIA
+665 DGALAEAKPFA
-676 AAEKVELVGNISP
+676 ASEKIELVGNIST
-689 DLGRIDG
+689 DLGSIDG
-696 DAPRLSRLVAGLLD
+696 DAPRLARLVASMLD
-710 NAVRYTAPTRKS
+710 NAVRFTAPTRKA

-734 HGIDIIVSDNGP
+734 RGVDIIVSDNGP

-751 VAAVTKGQQAGTA
+751 VAAVTKGKQAGTA

-771 LARQLVAAHGGSM
+771 LARQLVAAHGGTM
-784 EVLSEAGQGT
+784 EVLSEPGHGT
-794 LVRISLPRRV
+794 LVRISLPRRE

>member
-1 MDGPTPLL
+1 MGN
-9 SFLARRG
+9 
-16 VRLMTLSSGALFAL
+16 GAPFAL
-30 GLFSAL
+30 GLFAAL

-45 GRGIAMQRRAAFVAG
+45 GRGVAMQRRSAFVAG
-60 QAERLGSLVEASPQL
+60 QTDRLASLIEASPQL
-75 PVIVRADWRIEA
+75 PVVVRADWRVEA
-87 SEKLG
+87 SERLG
-92 RWLGLEQGPRNFD
+92 LWLGLDRGPRNFD
-105 ELRGLGSGLDLDGH
+105 ELRGLDAGLGQPEH
-119 DALRQA
+119 EQLRQA

-131 GAKPFTLSLKPQ
+131 GAKPFMLSLRPL
-143 GSQRTIILH
+143 GGNRTIVFH
-152 GAPAPQAVGGPGS
+152 GAAAPQAVGGPGS
-165 VLLWLSDA
+165 VLLWISDA
-173 TDGQHAL
+173 TDGQQSL

-186 RDEAMAAFEALSGLI
+186 REEAMAAFAALSGLI
-201 EAAPFPMWFRDTDLN
+201 EAAPFPMWFREPDLR
-216 LALVNSAY
+216 LALVNTAY
-224 VRAVEAKSAVAVI
+224 VRAVEAKSAAAVI
-237 DGGIELCETVA
+237 DDGTELCEPVA
-248 GVSAAEAADEARIA
+248 GVSATDAAEAARDA
-262 GSAQIRTIPVTIEG
+262 GSAQQRTVPVTIEG

-288 APTGGRVIGI
+288 APDGGRMIGI

-334 QFGPDQGLA
+334 QFAPDQTLV
-343 FANLPFRRLF
+343 FANQPFRRLF
-353 ALDAEDV
+353 ALEADQVAETPP
-360 SEARA
+360 

-383 DYPEWRQAHVDWFAQ
+383 DYPEWRQAHVDWFAR
-398 AGASEEDWLLR
+398 AEASEEDWLLR
-409 DGTHLHVVAQPTP
+409 DGMHLRVVAQPTP
-422 DGGLLLIAEDK
+422 DGGLLLIAEDR

-471 LWNQRFRRLWGIEEG
+471 LWNQRFRRLWNVEEHR
-486 TLAAHPRVDAL
+486 LAAHPRVDAL

-502 DRLVKPNQISIVQE
+502 DRLAKPNQISIVQE
-516 VIRAATLERQQ
+516 VIRAATLERTQ
-527 RGGEIG
+527 RAGEIR
-533 FADGRYFDFASIPLP
+533 FADGRHFDFASIPLP

-556 LDITPSRKME
+556 LDITASRKME

-614 KLSEQQQGYVD
+614 ELPPSAKSYVD
-625 AIMDSVAVL
+625 AIMDSVGVL

-647 EAGSL
+647 EAGTL
-652 VVERAPVDVRKLL
+652 AVERAPVDVRALL
-665 DGALTDARAIA
+665 ESALADAKDFAKGEKIELA
-676 AAEKVELVGNISP
+676 GQLAEG
-689 DLGRIDG
+689 LGSIEG
-696 DAPRLSRLVAGLLD
+696 DAPRLSRVVAGLLD
-710 NAVRYTAPTRKS
+710 NAIRFTAPVKRS

-727 LHATGDA
+727 LHAEGDA
-734 HGIDIIVSDNGP
+734 ERVEIIISDNGP
-746 GMPEA
+746 GMPDT
-751 VAAVTKGQQAGTA
+751 VAAVTKGTQTGTQ

-771 LARQLVAAHGGSM
+771 LARQLVAAHGGTM
-784 EVLSEAGQGT
+784 EVMSEKGQGT
-794 LVRISLPRRV
+794 LVRVSLPRGR

>member
-1 MDGPTPLL
+1 
-9 SFLARRG
+9 
-16 VRLMTLSSGALFAL
+16 MTLSSGALFAL
-30 GLFSAL
+30 GLFAAL
-36 WLLAGLWAV
+36 WLLTGLWAA

-60 QAERLGSLVEASPQL
+60 QAERLASLVEASPQL

-92 RWLGLEQGPRNFD
+92 RWLGLAQGPRNFD
-105 ELRGLGSGLDLDGH
+105 ELRGLGSGLDADGH

-125 ILGAQR
+125 IVGAQR

-143 GSQRTIILH
+143 GSERTIILH
-152 GAPAPQAVGGPGS
+152 GAPAPQTVGGQGS
-165 VLLWLSDA
+165 VLLWISDA

-180 AQARRE
+180 AQARSE

-201 EAAPFPMWFRDTDLN
+201 EAAPFPMWFRGTDLN
-216 LALVNSAY
+216 LALVNGAY
-224 VRAVEAKSAVAVI
+224 VRAVEAKNAVAVI

-262 GSAQIRTIPVTIEG
+262 GAAQIRTIPVTIEG

-288 APTGGRVIGI
+288 APTGGRVIGV

-334 QFGPDQGLA
+334 QFGPDQGLS

-353 ALDAEDV
+353 GLEADEVAE
-360 SEARA
+360 AA
-365 FARLLDAWR
+365 PFARLLDAWR
-374 EGGRTPEVR
+374 ERGRTPEVR
-383 DYPEWRQAHVDWFAQ
+383 NYPEWRQAHVDWFAQ
-398 AGASEEDWLLR
+398 PGASEEDWLLR

-422 DGGLLLIAEDK
+422 DGGMLLIAEDK

-471 LWNQRFRRLWGIEEG
+471 LWNQRFRRLWGIDEG

-614 KLSEQQQGYVD
+614 KLSDQQQGYVD
-625 AIMDSVAVL
+625 AIMDSVGVL

-652 VVERAPVDVRKLL
+652 VVERAPVDVRALL
-665 DGALTDARAIA
+665 DGALADARAFA

-710 NAVRYTAPTRKS
+710 NAVRYTAPTRKA

-771 LARQLVAAHGGSM
+771 LARQLVAAHGGTM
-784 EVLSEAGQGT
+784 EVVSEAGQGT

>member
-1 MDGPTPLL
+1 
-9 SFLARRG
+9 
-16 VRLMTLSSGALFAL
+16 MTLSSGALFAL
-30 GLFSAL
+30 GLFAAL
-36 WLLAGLWAV
+36 WLLAGLWATL
-45 GRGIAMQRRAAFVAG
+45 RGIAMQRRAAFVAG
-60 QAERLGSLVEASPQL
+60 QAERLASLVEASPQL
-75 PVIVRADWRIEA
+75 PVIVRSDWRIEA

-92 RWLGLEQGPRNFD
+92 RWLGLEQGPRSFD
-105 ELRGLGSGLDLDGH
+105 ELRGLDSGLDADGH

-143 GSQRTIILH
+143 GSGRTIILH
-152 GAPAPQAVGGPGS
+152 GGTAPSAVGGPGS

-173 TDGQHAL
+173 TEGQHAL
-180 AQARRE
+180 ADARAE

-201 EAAPFPMWFRDTDLN
+201 EAAPFPMWFRDSELR
-216 LALVNSAY
+216 LALVNAAY
-224 VRAVEAKSAVAVI
+224 VRAVEASTAAAVI

-248 GVSAAEAADEARIA
+248 GVSAAEAADAARAA
-262 GSAQIRTIPVTIEG
+262 GGAQVRTIPVTIEG

-353 ALDAEDV
+353 ALGADDV
-360 SEARA
+360 AEARP

-398 AGASEEDWLLR
+398 AGACEEDWLLR

-458 EAIAVFAPDGRLH
+458 EAVAVFAPDGRLH
-471 LWNQRFRRLWGIEEG
+471 LWNQRFRRLWGVDEG

-502 DRLVKPNQISIVQE
+502 DRLAKPNQISIVQE

-527 RGGEIG
+527 RVGEIR
-533 FADGRYFDFASIPLP
+533 FADGRHFDFASIPLP

-556 LDITPSRKME
+556 LDITASRKME

-614 KLSEQQQGYVD
+614 KLSDQQQGYVD

-647 EAGSL
+647 EAGTL
-652 VVERAPVDVRKLL
+652 VVERTPVDVRKLL
-665 DGALTDARAIA
+665 DGALADAEALA

-710 NAVRYTAPTRKS
+710 NAVRYTAPIRKT

-746 GMPEA
+746 GMPDA
-751 VAAVTKGQQAGTA
+751 VVAVTKGQQAGTA

-771 LARQLVAAHGGSM
+771 LARQLVAAHGGTM
-784 EVLSEAGQGT
+784 EVVSEAGQGT

>member
-1 MDGPTPLL
+1 
-9 SFLARRG
+9 
-16 VRLMTLSSGALFAL
+16 MTLSSGALFAL
-30 GLFSAL
+30 GLFVAL

-60 QAERLGSLVEASPQL
+60 QGERLASLVEASPQL

-92 RWLGLEQGPRNFD
+92 RWLGLAQGPRNFD
-105 ELRGLGSGLDLDGH
+105 ELRGLGSGLDPDGH

-143 GSQRTIILH
+143 GSERTIILH

-180 AQARRE
+180 AQARSE

-201 EAAPFPMWFRDTDLN
+201 EAAPFPMWFRGTDLN
-216 LALVNSAY
+216 LALVNGAY

-262 GSAQIRTIPVTIEG
+262 GAAQVRTIPVTIEG

-334 QFGPDQGLA
+334 QFGPDQGLS

-353 ALDAEDV
+353 GLEADEVAE
-360 SEARA
+360 AA
-365 FARLLDAWR
+365 PFARLLDAWR
-374 EGGRTPEVR
+374 ERGRTPEVR
-383 DYPEWRQAHVDWFAQ
+383 NYPEWRQAHVDWFAQ
-398 AGASEEDWLLR
+398 PGASEEDWLLR

-471 LWNQRFRRLWGIEEG
+471 LWNQRFRRLWGIDEA

-556 LDITPSRKME
+556 LDITPSRRME

-614 KLSEQQQGYVD
+614 KLSEQQQGYVN
-625 AIMDSVAVL
+625 AIMDSVGVL

-652 VVERAPVDVRKLL
+652 VVERTPVDVRQLL
-665 DGALTDARAIA
+665 DRALADAQALA

-710 NAVRYTAPTRKS
+710 NAVRYTAPARKTD
-722 GGRVL
+722 GRVL

-734 HGIDIIVSDNGP
+734 RAVEIIVSDNGP

-751 VAAVTKGQQAGTA
+751 VAAVTRGQQAGTA

-771 LARQLVAAHGGSM
+771 LARQLVAAHGGTM
-784 EVLSEAGQGT
+784 EVVSEPGQGT

>member
-1 MDGPTPLL
+1 
-9 SFLARRG
+9 
-16 VRLMTLSSGALFAL
+16 MTLSSGALFAL
-30 GLFSAL
+30 GLFVAL

-60 QAERLGSLVEASPQL
+60 QGERLASLVEASPQL

-92 RWLGLEQGPRNFD
+92 RWLGLAQGPRNFD
-105 ELRGLGSGLDLDGH
+105 ELRGLGSGLDPDGH

-143 GSQRTIILH
+143 GSERTIILH

-180 AQARRE
+180 AQARSE

-201 EAAPFPMWFRDTDLN
+201 EAAPFPMWFRGTDLN
-216 LALVNSAY
+216 LALVNGAY

-248 GVSAAEAADEARIA
+248 GVSAAEAAEEARIA
-262 GSAQIRTIPVTIEG
+262 GAAQVRTIPVTIEG

-334 QFGPDQGLA
+334 QFGPDQGLS

-353 ALDAEDV
+353 GLEAEEV
-360 SEARA
+360 AEAA
-365 FARLLDAWR
+365 PFARLLDAWR
-374 EGGRTPEVR
+374 ERGRTPEVR
-383 DYPEWRQAHVDWFAQ
+383 NYPEWRQAHVDWFAQ
-398 AGASEEDWLLR
+398 PGASEEDWLLR

-471 LWNQRFRRLWGIEEG
+471 LWNQRFRRLWGIDEA

-614 KLSEQQQGYVD
+614 KLSEQQQGYVN
-625 AIMDSVAVL
+625 AIMDSVGVL

-652 VVERAPVDVRKLL
+652 VVERAPVDVRQLL
-665 DGALTDARAIA
+665 DRALADAQALA

-710 NAVRYTAPTRKS
+710 NAVRYTAPARKTD
-722 GGRVL
+722 GRVL

-734 HGIDIIVSDNGP
+734 RAVEIIVSDNGP

-771 LARQLVAAHGGSM
+771 LARQLVAAHGGTM
-784 EVLSEAGQGT
+784 EVVSEAGQGT
-794 LVRISLPRRV
+794 LVRVSLPRRV

>member
-1 MDGPTPLL
+1 
-9 SFLARRG
+9 
-16 VRLMTLSSGALFAL
+16 MTFSSSALFAL
-30 GLFSAL
+30 GLFTAL

-45 GRGIAMQRRAAFVAG
+45 GRGIAMQRRSAFVAG

-75 PVIVRADWRIEA
+75 PVIVRADWRVEA
-87 SEKLG
+87 SERLG
-92 RWLGLEQGPRNFD
+92 RWLGLASGPRNFD
-105 ELRGLGSGLDLDGH
+105 ELRGIDGGLDADSHG
-119 DALRQA
+119 ALRQA

-143 GSQRTIILH
+143 GSGRTIILH
-152 GAPAPQAVGGPGS
+152 GAAAPQAVGGSGS

-180 AQARRE
+180 VQARRD
-186 RDEAMAAFEALSGLI
+186 RDETLAAFEALSGLI
-201 EAAPFPMWFRDTDLN
+201 EAAPFPMWFRDPDLR
-216 LALVNSAY
+216 LALVNAAY
-224 VRAVEAKSAVAVI
+224 VRAVEAASAAAVI
-237 DGGIELCETVA
+237 DGEVELCETVA
-248 GVSAAEAADEARIA
+248 GVSAAEAADTAREA
-262 GSAQIRTIPVTIEG
+262 GSAQVRTIPVTIEG

-288 APTGGRVIGI
+288 TPTGGLVIGI

-334 QFGPDQGLA
+334 QFGPDQGLS

-353 ALDAEDV
+353 ALESDDV
-360 SEARA
+360 TEARP

-458 EAIAVFAPDGRLH
+458 EAVAVFAPDGRLH
-471 LWNQRFRRLWGIEEG
+471 LWNQRFRRLWGIEEP

-502 DRLVKPNQISIVQE
+502 DRLAKPNQISIVQE

-527 RGGEIG
+527 RVGEIR

-556 LDITPSRKME
+556 LDISASRKME

-614 KLSEQQQGYVD
+614 KMSDQQLTYVD
-625 AIMDSVAVL
+625 AIMDSVGVL

-647 EAGSL
+647 EAGTL
-652 VVERAPVDVRKLL
+652 AVDRAPVEIRALL
-665 DGALTDARAIA
+665 EGALADAKPFATS
-676 AAEKVELVGNISP
+676 EKIELVGNLAV
-689 DLGRIDG
+689 DLGSIDG
-696 DAPRLSRLVAGLLD
+696 DAPRLSRLVASLLD
-710 NAVRYTAPTRKS
+710 NAIRFTAPARRT

-727 LHATGDA
+727 LHADGDA
-734 HGIDIIVSDNGP
+734 RGVDIIVSDNGP
-746 GMPEA
+746 GMPDA

-771 LARQLVAAHGGSM
+771 LARQLVAAHGGTM
-784 EVLSEAGQGT
+784 EVVSEQGQGT
-794 LVRISLPRRV
+794 LVRISLPRQA

>member
-1 MDGPTPLL
+1 
-9 SFLARRG
+9 
-16 VRLMTLSSGALFAL
+16 MTLSSGALFAL

-105 ELRGLGSGLDLDGH
+105 ELRGLGSGLDPDGH

-131 GAKPFTLSLKPQ
+131 GAKPFILSLKPE
-143 GSQRTIILH
+143 GSERTIILH
-152 GAPAPQAVGGPGS
+152 GAPAPQAVGGPGTI
-165 VLLWLSDA
+165 LLWLSDA

-180 AQARRE
+180 AQARSD

-216 LALVNSAY
+216 LALVNGAY
-224 VRAVEAKSAVAVI
+224 VRAVEAKGAAAVI

-262 GSAQIRTIPVTIEG
+262 GSARIRTIPVTIEG

-353 ALDAEDV
+353 ALDADDV
-360 SEARA
+360 AEARP

-471 LWNQRFRRLWGIEEG
+471 LWNQRFRRLWGIDEG
-486 TLAAHPRVDAL
+486 ALAAHPRVDAL

-527 RGGEIG
+527 RGGEIS
-533 FADGRYFDFASIPLP
+533 FADGRHFDFASIPLP

-614 KLSEQQQGYVD
+614 KLSDQQQRYVN

-652 VVERAPVDVRKLL
+652 VVERAPVDVRALL
-665 DGALTDARAIA
+665 DGALAEAKPFA
-676 AAEKVELVGNISP
+676 ASEKIELVGNISP
-689 DLGRIDG
+689 DLGSIDG
-696 DAPRLSRLVAGLLD
+696 DAPRLARLVASMLD
-710 NAVRYTAPTRKS
+710 NAVRFTAPTRKA

-734 HGIDIIVSDNGP
+734 RGVDIIVSDNGP

-751 VAAVTKGQQAGTA
+751 VAAVTKGKQAGTA

-771 LARQLVAAHGGSM
+771 LARQLVAAHGGTM
-784 EVLSEAGQGT
+784 EVLSEPGHGT
-794 LVRISLPRRV
+794 LVRISLPRRE

>member
-1 MDGPTPLL
+1 
-9 SFLARRG
+9 
-16 VRLMTLSSGALFAL
+16 MTLSSGALFAL

-105 ELRGLGSGLDLDGH
+105 ELRGLGSGLDPDGH

-131 GAKPFTLSLKPQ
+131 GAKPFILSLKPE
-143 GSQRTIILH
+143 GSERTIILH
-152 GAPAPQAVGGPGS
+152 GAPAPQAVGGPGTI
-165 VLLWLSDA
+165 LLWLSDA

-180 AQARRE
+180 AQARSD

-216 LALVNSAY
+216 LALVNGAY
-224 VRAVEAKSAVAVI
+224 VRAVEAKGAAAVI

-262 GSAQIRTIPVTIEG
+262 GSARIRTIPVTIEG

-353 ALDAEDV
+353 ALDVDDV
-360 SEARA
+360 AEARP

-471 LWNQRFRRLWGIEEG
+471 LWNQRFRRLWGIDEG
-486 TLAAHPRVDAL
+486 ALAAHPRVDAL

-527 RGGEIG
+527 RGGEIS
-533 FADGRYFDFASIPLP
+533 FADGRHFDFASIPLP

-614 KLSEQQQGYVD
+614 KLSDQQQRYVN

-652 VVERAPVDVRKLL
+652 VVERAPVDVRALL
-665 DGALTDARAIA
+665 DGALAEAKPFA
-676 AAEKVELVGNISP
+676 ASEKIELVGNISP
-689 DLGRIDG
+689 DLGSIDG
-696 DAPRLSRLVAGLLD
+696 DAPRLARLVASMLD
-710 NAVRYTAPTRKS
+710 NAVRFTAPTRKA

-734 HGIDIIVSDNGP
+734 RGVDIIVSDNGP

-751 VAAVTKGQQAGTA
+751 VAAVTKGKQAGTA

-771 LARQLVAAHGGSM
+771 LARQLVAAHGGTM
-784 EVLSEAGQGT
+784 EVLSEPGHGT
-794 LVRISLPRRV
+794 LVRISLPRRE

>member
-1 MDGPTPLL
+1 
-9 SFLARRG
+9 
-16 VRLMTLSSGALFAL
+16 MTLSSGALFAL

-60 QAERLGSLVEASPQL
+60 QAERLASLVEASPQL

-105 ELRGLGSGLDLDGH
+105 ELRGLGSGLDPDGH

-143 GSQRTIILH
+143 GSDRTIILH
-152 GAPAPQAVGGPGS
+152 GAPASQAVGGPGG

-180 AQARRE
+180 ALARSD

-201 EAAPFPMWFRDTDLN
+201 EAAPFPMWFRDTGLG
-216 LALVNSAY
+216 LALVNGAY
-224 VRAVEAKSAVAVI
+224 VRAVEAKSAAAVI
-237 DGGIELCETVA
+237 DAGIELCETVA

-288 APTGGRVIGI
+288 TPTGGRVIGI

-353 ALDAEDV
+353 ALEVEDV
-360 SEARA
+360 TEARP

-398 AGASEEDWLLR
+398 AGASEEDWLLL

-471 LWNQRFRRLWGIEEG
+471 LWNQRFRRLWGIDES

-502 DRLVKPNQISIVQE
+502 DRLAKPNQISIVQE

-527 RGGEIG
+527 RVGEIR

-556 LDITPSRKME
+556 LDISASRKME

-580 KVKTAFLSRMSYEL
+580 QVKTAFLSRMSYEL

-614 KLSEQQQGYVD
+614 KMSDQQKTYID
-625 AIMDSVAVL
+625 AIMDSVGVL

-647 EAGSL
+647 EAGTL
-652 VVERAPVDVRKLL
+652 VVERAPVDVLTLL
-665 DGALTDARAIA
+665 DGALRDAEAFA
-676 AAEKVELVGNISP
+676 ASEKVELVGNIAP
-689 DLGRIDG
+689 DLGSIAG

-710 NAVRYTAPTRKS
+710 NAVRYTAPARRS

-727 LHATGDA
+727 LHAAGDA
-734 HGIDIIVSDNGP
+734 RGIDIIVSDNGP

-771 LARQLVAAHGGSM
+771 LARQLVAAHGGTM
-784 EVLSEAGQGT
+784 EVVSEPGQGT
-794 LVRISLPRRV
+794 LVRISLLRSA

>member
-1 MDGPTPLL
+1 MSGSLSPTL
-9 SFLARRG
+9 F
-16 VRLMTLSSGALFAL
+16 FAL
-30 GLFSAL
+30 GLFAAL

-75 PVIVRADWRIEA
+75 PIIVRADWRIEA

-105 ELRGLGSGLDLDGH
+105 ELRALGSGLDPDGH

-143 GSQRTIILH
+143 GSDRTIILH
-152 GAPAPQAVGGPGS
+152 GAPAPQAVGGAGS

-180 AQARRE
+180 VKARGE

-201 EAAPFPMWFRDTDLN
+201 EAAPFPMWFRDPNLG
-216 LALVNSAY
+216 LALVNGAY
-224 VRAVEAKSAVAVI
+224 VRAVEAKNAVAVI
-237 DGGIELCETVA
+237 DGGIELCETIA
-248 GVSAAEAADEARIA
+248 GVSAAEAAEAARAA

-288 APTGGRVIGI
+288 APQGGRVIGI

-353 ALDAEDV
+353 ALEPDDV
-360 SEARA
+360 AEARP

-383 DYPEWRQAHVDWFAQ
+383 DYPEWRQAHVDWFAR
-398 AGASEEDWLLR
+398 AEASEEDWLLR
-409 DGTHLHVVAQPTP
+409 DGSHLYVVAQPTP
-422 DGGLLLIAEDK
+422 DGGLLLIAEDR

-458 EAIAVFAPDGRLH
+458 EAVAVFAPDGRLH
-471 LWNQRFRRLWGIEEG
+471 LWNQRFRRLWGIDEG

-556 LDITPSRKME
+556 LDITPSRRME

-580 KVKTAFLSRMSYEL
+580 KVKTAFLSRMSHEL
-594 RTPLTSIGGF
+594 RTPLTSIAGF

-614 KLSEQQQGYVD
+614 KLEGRQQTYLD
-625 AIMDSVAVL
+625 AIMESVAVL

-647 EAGSL
+647 EAGTL
-652 VVERAPVDVRKLL
+652 AVERTPVDVRALL
-665 DGALTDARAIA
+665 DGALADARAFA
-676 AAEKVELVGNISP
+676 ADERIELVGNLAP
-689 DLGRIDG
+689 DLGSIAG

-710 NAVRYTAPTRKS
+710 NAVRYTAPTRRT

-727 LHATGDA
+727 LHAAGDA
-734 HGIDIIVSDNGP
+734 RGVDIIVSDNGP

-751 VAAVTKGQQAGTA
+751 VAAVTKGKQAGTA

-771 LARQLVAAHGGSM
+771 LARQLVAAHGGTM
-784 EVLSEAGQGT
+784 EVVSEPGQGT
-794 LVRISLPRRV
+794 LVRISLLRSA